1 MMTSV
6 KKMKRTLSV
15 GIIVTV
21 AVFMIVAVTSFHDSD
36 DKFIEE
42 PPPIPQILI
51 FPEPP
56 PIDPPQHVPEIDP
69 SNFKN
74 LA

>member
-1 MMTSV
+1 MTSV
-6 KKMKRTLSV
+6 KKMRTTLLV

-21 AVFMIVAVTSFHDSD
+21 AVFFAVAVASFYDSD
-36 DKFIEE
+36 DKFKEE
-42 PPPIPQILI
+42 PLPIPQILI

-56 PIDPPQHVPEIDP
+56 PIDPPQDIPEIDP

>member
-1 MMTSV
+1 MTSV
-6 KKMKRTLSV
+6 KKMKKTLSV

-21 AVFMIVAVTSFHDSD
+21 AVFMIVAVTSLHDSD
-36 DKFIEE
+36 DELRDE

-56 PIDPPQHVPEIDP
+56 PINDPQNIPDVDA
-69 SNFKN
+69 SNYHN